1 MASPSEALKTELNA
15 LASTYI
21 LSLENASKPVDVAA
35 PAITAKVVLT
45 AYHAAR
51 DGIAAAF
58 SEFEYPKDV
67 HREFLRSVLR
77 YDTLN
82 PAFLA
87 VGRDKNFAE
96 FRGIVH
102 GILPELRSSMAGE
115 LHEYA
120 RLLEDTPREYLM
132 AAVGGE

>member
-1 MASPSEALKTELNA
+1 MVSLSEPLKTELSD
-15 LASTYI
+15 LAATYI
-21 LSLENASKPVDVAA
+21 LSLEKASKARDEA
-35 PAITAKVVLT
+35 PSITAKVVLT
-45 AYHAAR
+45 SYHAAR

-77 YDTLN
+77 FDTLN

-87 VGRDKNFAE
+87 LGRGQDFVEFAS
-96 FRGIVH
+96 IVQ
-102 GILPELRSSMAGE
+102 GLLPELRSSMVGE

-120 RLLEDTPREYLM
+120 RLLEETPREYLM

>member
-1 MASPSEALKTELNA
+1 MASPSETLKTELNS
-15 LASTYI
+15 LAAAYVRA
-21 LSLENASKPVDVAA
+21 LENASKAQDEA
-35 PAITAKVVLT
+35 PSITAKVVLT
-45 AYHAAR
+45 SYHAAR

-77 YDTLN
+77 FDALN
-82 PAFLA
+82 PAFLGL
-87 VGRDKNFAE
+87 GRDQDFAS
-96 FRGIVH
+96 FSVIVK
-102 GILPELRSSMAGE
+102 GLLPELRSSMAGE

-120 RLLEDTPREYLM
+120 RLLEETPREYLM